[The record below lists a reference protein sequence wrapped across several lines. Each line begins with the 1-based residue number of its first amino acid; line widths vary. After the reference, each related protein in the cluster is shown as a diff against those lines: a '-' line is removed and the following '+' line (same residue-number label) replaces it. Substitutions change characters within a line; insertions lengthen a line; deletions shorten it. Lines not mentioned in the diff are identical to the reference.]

1 VGARVTSS
9 SHSSSDTSYPC
20 IHFTHQSI
28 EHDSFIKARVEAPS
42 KDLLQTTPLHS
53 TIKKRDRW
61 LTSISYQPTL
71 TLSSPRH
78 IPKPQVFFS
87 TNPVARLDRVA
98 SSDYALSLTRQHAPR
113 KPKNSSKSASHSTD
127 SPGSG
132 VQDHV
137 SSSQAIPLC
146 SVSDVDDSLTYQ
158 KCLYLYHSTAC
169 LVSYHSK
176 NARRHLATCRYFAC
190 SNGLATFW
198 EPWIRL
204 MTTNQVVPTVF
215 APKKLERPI
224 SLHHPIVTI
233 AIPTDPSSGVSP
245 ASSPKKFTSTRQR
258 RTSVQSERASVC
270 DGSPVQSSSRLTE
283 RAMPSGSTITLVRGR
298 EPERRPTIDPYDPSA
313 KKIFSMPIEAI
324 NPVLRPIPPPA
335 SKCSSPVP
343 PPPTRRLGTY
353 ELQRYRPELRSL
365 KPRSSSTDTKP
376 HYKEDEALSA
386 ALAKKTAQLEAVQ
399 HCYSALLKSFDD
411 IAYSISQNKAAH
423 ELEEQVA
430 RSHSMTSTESWT
442 NLSQDFVPDHVF
454 LNDLSH
460 DEYDHKKEHKK
471 EENDDDG
478 EEEDDDDECD
488 DSEDDDEQTNET
500 IRVLQGVRRKSVER
514 SSPGFDAQELL
525 TTDELSDQ
533 VRLKIASAE
542 SKTSPLADSPGNVF
556 GRKRKRP
563 SDTTEP
569 SRPTRFI
576 HKLADTTIDISD
588 EIHAGLPS
596 CCNFNKLIQAARTRI
611 QTRIELRNQQFEST

>member
-1 VGARVTSS
+1 M
-9 SHSSSDTSYPC
+9 P
-20 IHFTHQSI
+20 
-28 EHDSFIKARVEAPS
+28 
-42 KDLLQTTPLHS
+42 
-53 TIKKRDRW
+53 
-61 LTSISYQPTL
+61 
-71 TLSSPRH
+71 
-78 IPKPQVFFS
+78 
-87 TNPVARLDRVA
+87 
-98 SSDYALSLTRQHAPR
+98 PR

-127 SPGSG
+127 SPWVRCPRS
-132 VQDHV
+132 
-137 SSSQAIPLC
+137 P
-146 SVSDVDDSLTYQ
+146 
-158 KCLYLYHSTAC
+158 C

-190 SNGLATFW
+190 SNGPCNFLGTLDQVDDH
-198 EPWIRL
+198 ESGCPYGLRSEEIG
-204 MTTNQVVPTVF
+204 TTDPLSDSASEVLDILTSPN
-215 APKKLERPI
+215 RDH
-224 SLHHPIVTI
+224 SY
-233 AIPTDPSSGVSP
+233 PTDPSSGVSP

-430 RSHSMTSTESWT
+430 RVPLDDFDRVLDD
-442 NLSQDFVPDHVF
+442 LSQDFVPDHVF